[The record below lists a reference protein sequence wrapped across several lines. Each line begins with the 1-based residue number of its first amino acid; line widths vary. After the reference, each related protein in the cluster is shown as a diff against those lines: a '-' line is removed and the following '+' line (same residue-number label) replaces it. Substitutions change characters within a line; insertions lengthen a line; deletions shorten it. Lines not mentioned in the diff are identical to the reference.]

1 MIRTIAA
8 FLLFIIIPP
17 VILTLF
23 PLVSNSFSSGVVEPV
38 TNLFLALYIMALL
51 LFLFLVW
58 MDQYLDMWII
68 TTERIIDIE
77 QNGLFSRDISEI
89 PIKHVQDVTI
99 EVHGL
104 IETFLRFG
112 TIRIQTAGEREFKIN
127 FVPKLY
133 EAKDIILK
141 CAQEANGKTI

>member
-1 MIRTIAA
+1 MVRTIAA

-17 VILTLF
+17 IILTLF
-23 PLVSNSFSSGVVEPV
+23 PLVGNSLPSEMVKP
-38 TNLFLALYIMALL
+38 TINLFLSLYIMALV

-68 TTERIIDIE
+68 TTERVIDIE
-77 QNGLFSRDISEI
+77 QSGLFSREISEI

-104 IETFLRFG
+104 IETFLKFG
-112 TIRIQTAGEREFKIN
+112 TIRIQTAGEREFRIN

-133 EAKDIILK
+133 EAKDTILK
-141 CAQEANGKTI
+141 YAQEANGKNT